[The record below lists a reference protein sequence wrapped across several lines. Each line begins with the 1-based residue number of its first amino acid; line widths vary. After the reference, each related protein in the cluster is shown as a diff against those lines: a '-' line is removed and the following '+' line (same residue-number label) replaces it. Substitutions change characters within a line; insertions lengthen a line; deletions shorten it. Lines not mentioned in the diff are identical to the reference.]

1 MEVKVEDM
9 EEGQEV
15 VIKGDIVEEEVA
27 MEGGVEEDMEG
38 EMGVDMGAMGVD
50 MEGAMGE
57 DMEGAMGVDMEGA
70 MGVDMEGEMGVDMEG
85 AMGVDMEGAGEMA
98 MVEAMVEEDTMQLYH
113 ENSPFTSVFYGL
125 YFSHVI
131 LDNKDFFWFFLS
143 QVESF
148 SSCKRVYEACRLK
161 FLCQFSPSFGDG
173 ALPFNEF
180 RSWDHVEHF
189 HEMEK

>member
-27 MEGGVEEDMEG
+27 MEGGMEEDMEG

-70 MGVDMEGEMGVDMEG
+70 MGVDMEG
-85 AMGVDMEGAGEMA
+85 AGEMA
-98 MVEAMVEEDTMQLYH
+98 MEEAMVEEDTMQLYH

-125 YFSHVI
+125 SFSHVI

-173 ALPFNEF
+173 ALPFHEF
-180 RSWDHVEHF
+180 RSWDHVEHC